1 MTTRLRAVWR
11 SMDQG
16 DQMAAI
22 LFTLISPIILVAV
35 LAVLPN

>member
-1 MTTRLRAVWR
+1 MSRILAVWH

-22 LFTLISPIILVAV
+22 LFAIISPIILVAV